1 MASMLDRLRAAQPI
15 SGRPQQASP
24 PGEMLRRETCAHIKP
39 DRDRVSRDTLLYLGV
54 QARQDIPLEDFLFV
68 DTETTGLRGGAGT
81 VAFLIGAGRFEGETL
96 KVKQYLIRDYPQ
108 EAQMLRQVFSLFRRA
123 QCVVTYNGASFD
135 MPLLESRATV
145 NRLQEQFALSL
156 HLDLIHAA
164 RRVFKLRIRQCSLG
178 SIEERVFGEARE
190 DDLPGADIPGRYFEY
205 LKSRDEGLMDAVI
218 RHNFTDIASLAR
230 LMLDICRLH
239 EAPLEAGHQKDIFS
253 IGKVYEK
260 HGEVRRA
267 AACFRACT
275 DRDLRVMAGVRL
287 ADMYKRHRE
296 NPEAAAAY
304 EQLLSARDAS
314 VHVYTA
320 LAKIYEHRLREPA
333 RALEIARQG
342 MLYCAERRHI
352 SPQAAEGYAALEHR
366 YLRLVRK
373 VEQQKNGIIE
383 QDQSQVRPDE
393 ASEGAGE

>member
-1 MASMLDRLRAAQPI
+1 
-15 SGRPQQASP
+15 
-24 PGEMLRRETCAHIKP
+24 
-39 DRDRVSRDTLLYLGV
+39 
-54 QARQDIPLEDFLFV
+54 
-68 DTETTGLRGGAGT
+68 
-81 VAFLIGAGRFEGETL
+81 
-96 KVKQYLIRDYPQ
+96 
-108 EAQMLRQVFSLFRRA
+108 MLRQVFSLFRRA

-145 NRLQEQFALSL
+145 NRLQEQFALPL

-178 SIEERVFGEARE
+178 AIEERVFGEVRE

-253 IGKVYEK
+253 IGKVYENMARCA
-260 HGEVRRA
+260 GRRLLQ
-267 AACFRACT
+267 ACT
-275 DRDLRVMAGVRL
+275 DRDLRVMVGVRL

-296 NPEAAAAY
+296 NPEAAAFH